1 MSTIRFD
8 VGGLHFEW
16 DSEKAI
22 ANQAKHGVTFL
33 EAATAFSDDLSITVP
48 DPLHSQDESR
58 FVLIGVSAESRLLTV
73 VHVERDVAYRIISAR
88 KPTPRERRDYERK
101 P

>member
-1 MSTIRFD
+1 MSTIRLD

-16 DSEKAI
+16 DSEKA
-22 ANQAKHGVTFL
+22 AVNQKKHGVTFL
-33 EAATAFSDDLSITVP
+33 EAATAFGDDLSITVP
-48 DPLHSQDESR
+48 DPSHSRDESR

-88 KPTPRERRDYERK
+88 KPTPRERRTYERER
-101 P
+101 

>member
-1 MSTIRFD
+1 MNDVRFD

-16 DSEKAI
+16 DSDKAV
-22 ANQAKHGVTFL
+22 ANLAKHGVSFL
-33 EAATAFSDDLSITVP
+33 EAATAFGDDLSITIS

-58 FVLIGVSAESRLLTV
+58 FVLIGLSAESRLLTV
-73 VHVERDVAYRIISAR
+73 VHVELDVAYRIISAR

>member
-16 DSEKAI
+16 DSEKAA
-22 ANQAKHGVTFL
+22 ANHLKHGVTFL
-33 EAATAFSDDLSITVP
+33 EAATAFEDDLSLTVP

-58 FVLIGVSAESRLLTV
+58 FILIGLSAESRMLTV
-73 VHVERDVAYRIISAR
+73 VHVERDVTYRIISAR
-88 KPTPRERRDYERK
+88 KPTSRERRDYERK
-101 P
+101 L